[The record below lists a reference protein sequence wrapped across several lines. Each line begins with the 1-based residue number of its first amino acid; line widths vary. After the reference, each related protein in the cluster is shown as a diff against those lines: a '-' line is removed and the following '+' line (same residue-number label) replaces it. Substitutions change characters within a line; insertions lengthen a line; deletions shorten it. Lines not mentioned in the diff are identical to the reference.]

1 MLTVARAAI
10 LAVLLSTCAVGSDKT
25 PHIYQK
31 GTIKRWENRTDI
43 CGAGIVGTDG
53 EGVLRNETV
62 FEWKG
67 TDRVYL
73 VGYFGAF
80 QAAQFG
86 LGQPV
91 DYRANDDQ
99 RVYIRRDNGKEYECK
114 MKGQKV
120 PEEAKSVA
128 PLAKP

>member
-1 MLTVARAAI
+1 MSKVTVARAAI

-31 GTIKRWENRTDI
+31 GTIKGWENRTDI

-67 TDRVYL
+67 TAEL
-73 VGYFGAF
+73 ATVGPSRLDNSGSGSRWIIEWTTTKGSTY
-80 QAAQFG
+80 AAT
-86 LGQPV
+86 
-91 DYRANDDQ
+91 
-99 RVYIRRDNGKEYECK
+99 
-114 MKGQKV
+114 M
-120 PEEAKSVA
+120 AKNTNA
-128 PLAKP
+128 R